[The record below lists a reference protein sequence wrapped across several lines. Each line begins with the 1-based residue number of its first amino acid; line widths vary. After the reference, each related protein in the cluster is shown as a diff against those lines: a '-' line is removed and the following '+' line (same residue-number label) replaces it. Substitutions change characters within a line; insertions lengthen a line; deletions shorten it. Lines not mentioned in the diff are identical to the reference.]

1 MRLAKRTFL
10 VHYTYTLL
18 NSMVKGV
25 KKVDI
30 RVNPSDRFGQDDL
43 DRLVIKNFKKD
54 YTRTVTILKII
65 ETSGYGMLEDI

>member
-1 MRLAKRTFL
+1 
-10 VHYTYTLL
+10 
-18 NSMVKGV
+18 MVKGV